1 MWWRFLAPSCT
12 DAKLYLATVYLA
24 NKLQLQSSEKHS
36 KQQETQ
42 RIQDWSKAK
51 VIRSMGYV
59 LYSNSQKLVTPTSV
73 KQGSSVATIE
83 RWLHCHFFF
92 QGLIRQLVSA
102 WSSPSHNVNPIQ
114 TCSKQIR
121 NSQKLKGIWD
131 RSVWILMKSRSWIK
145 YVIVCCIGQN
155 LFVGYKYILPP
166 GTSYSNQSLKKY
178 AWPLKELECMTHA
191 MPCKCTEI
199 MNVSGRCVRFIWQT
213 NDIKRFRSI
222 HRIPQSMLTRDPKH
236 PQTVCCKGQGKEKRG
251 KIAQIS
257 WVKIAIKILPKIL
270 QISIRNDLAGSP

>member
-1 MWWRFLAPSCT
+1 MTALPLLLPGP
-12 DAKLYLATVYLA
+12 DQATCISL
-24 NKLQLQSSEKHS
+24 
-36 KQQETQ
+36 KQPITQ
-42 RIQDWSKAK
+42 CQP
-51 VIRSMGYV
+51 
-59 LYSNSQKLVTPTSV
+59 YSNMFETNS
-73 KQGSSVATIE
+73 
-83 RWLHCHFFF
+83 
-92 QGLIRQLVSA
+92 
-102 WSSPSHNVNPIQ
+102 
-114 TCSKQIR
+114 R

-213 NDIKRFRSI
+213 NDIKQFRSI

-236 PQTVCCKGQGKEKRG
+236 PQTSPNSVLQRTREREAGKDCANFMGEDSYKDSTQDLADLHKKWLGR
-251 KIAQIS
+251 
-257 WVKIAIKILPKIL
+257 
-270 QISIRNDLAGSP
+270 ISINSRLKIN

>member
-92 QGLIRQLVSA
+92 QGLIKQLVSA
-102 WSSPSHNVNPIQ
+102 GSSPSHNVNPIQ

-121 NSQKLKGIWD
+121 E
-131 RSVWILMKSRSWIK
+131 
-145 YVIVCCIGQN
+145 IVRN
-155 LFVGYKYILPP
+155 WKAS
-166 GTSYSNQSLKKY
+166 GTGRFENFD
-178 AWPLKELECMTHA
+178 
-191 MPCKCTEI
+191 EI
-199 MNVSGRCVRFIWQT
+199 TQLN
-213 NDIKRFRSI
+213 
-222 HRIPQSMLTRDPKH
+222 
-236 PQTVCCKGQGKEKRG
+236 
-251 KIAQIS
+251 
-257 WVKIAIKILPKIL
+257 
-270 QISIRNDLAGSP
+270 

>member
-1 MWWRFLAPSCT
+1 MWWQFLAPSCT
-12 DAKLYLATVYLA
+12 DAKLHLATVYLA

-121 NSQKLKGIWD
+121 E
-131 RSVWILMKSRSWIK
+131 
-145 YVIVCCIGQN
+145 IVRN
-155 LFVGYKYILPP
+155 WKAS
-166 GTSYSNQSLKKY
+166 GTGRFEFWWNH
-178 AWPLKELECMTHA
+178 AAEL
-191 MPCKCTEI
+191 
-199 MNVSGRCVRFIWQT
+199 N
-213 NDIKRFRSI
+213 
-222 HRIPQSMLTRDPKH
+222 MLSCA
-236 PQTVCCKGQGKEKRG
+236 V
-251 KIAQIS
+251 
-257 WVKIAIKILPKIL
+257 
-270 QISIRNDLAGSP
+270 